1 MDKID
6 ELINQAT
13 NDCMGVPVLDRRQ
26 LVRLVAAEAC
36 QALNP
41 ALRDMIS
48 RGQAADMIRQHFG
61 LHRGS
66 D

>member
-6 ELINQAT
+6 ELIQRAT
-13 NDCMGVPVLDRRQ
+13 HDCMGVPVLDQRQ

>member
-1 MDKID
+1 MDRIN
-6 ELINQAT
+6 ELIQSAT
-13 NDCMGVPVLDRRQ
+13 HDCMGVPVLDQRQ
-26 LVRLVAAEAC
+26 LVRLVVADAC

-48 RGQAADMIRQHFG
+48 CGQAADMIRQHFG
-61 LHRGS
+61 LHRDS

>member
-1 MDKID
+1 MDRID
-6 ELINQAT
+6 ELIKQAT
-13 NDCMGVPVLDRRQ
+13 HDCMGVPVLDQRQ
-26 LVRLVAAEAC
+26 LVRLAVADAC

-61 LHRGS
+61 LHHDS
-66 D
+66 N